1 MENKQNSLQASQNN
15 AQTGRELTGNQG
27 EMLMSEEK
35 SKEYWKNY
43 QEHEP
48 QKPLDDRGL
57 PLSEG
62 RKPQTPPPPPPV
74 VKVKKEKGNE

>member
-1 MENKQNSLQASQNN
+1 MLKQEENLLEAKEKYS
-15 AQTGRELTGNQG
+15 
-27 EMLMSEEK
+27 MSEEK

-48 QKPLDDRGL
+48 QKPLDDKGL